1 MKIKNNSREIDDMN
15 MKDFYLTQ
23 ISQAMMNEDEQT
35 IVKYEKLLAELE
47 KNEFNL
53 KTKIAKNLKNKENN
67 PCFFIFYKKKV
78 LPFIFNRN
86 SKGEIE
92 YE

>member
-1 MKIKNNSREIDDMN
+1 MKIKNNSREIDNMN

-53 KTKIAKNLKNKENN
+53 KTKIAKKLKKQG
-67 PCFFIFYKKKV
+67 K
-78 LPFIFNRN
+78 
-86 SKGEIE
+86 
-92 YE
+92 

>member
-1 MKIKNNSREIDDMN
+1 MKIKNNSKEIDNMN

-53 KTKIAKNLKNKENN
+53 KTKIAKKLKKQG
-67 PCFFIFYKKKV
+67 K
-78 LPFIFNRN
+78 
-86 SKGEIE
+86 
-92 YE
+92 